1 MGRAEPIS
9 VIKTR
14 VELGHTG
21 EPVKHI
27 DVNGRD
33 TVLLGL
39 HTLRL

>member
-27 DVNGRD
+27 K
-33 TVLLGL
+33 
-39 HTLRL
+39 TLMVVILSCWAYIH